1 MDEALL
7 RVLEFP
13 RVCEH
18 LSSYCASG
26 LGRRAAAELVPG
38 IDPAKIERAHALTVE
53 IRHVLEEGTRV
64 PLGGVYDLGPVLE
77 SLHRR
82 GSPVEEAEIL
92 RFKDTLEAS
101 VEIRR
106 FFTGRKESAPIAF
119 DLVSGI
125 PDLDS
130 LLGRFDLT
138 VDRRGQVRDEA
149 SPRLGEIRH
158 ERRTVESRVEAQIK
172 ELLANSS
179 IRVVLREAKYFYRNG
194 RYVLPVKAESR
205 GHVRGMIHDSSQSGQ
220 TLFVEPEETVPLGNR
235 LGDLRAQERREVTR
249 ILWEI
254 TRDLLDVEAD
264 LLRVFRILAEIDL
277 TFGKAKYAIEH
288 DLHPAEVAADRVMLR
303 GARHPLLLMMARA
316 RSEEAQSDPDAPSS
330 GEVVPIDVRLGE
342 DFDLLIVTGPN
353 TGGKTVTLKTVGLL
367 VLMNQAGL
375 PIPAARG
382 SSLPIYGYVGADIG
396 DEQSIEQSLST
407 FSGHMVN
414 IRGILEKTGERC
426 LILLDELGAGTDPAE
441 GAALGIG
448 ILDRLREQGAHALVT
463 THIGSLKTYAY
474 ENPRARNASV
484 EFDVESLSPTYRL
497 LIGQPGNSNAVTI
510 ARRIG
515 LPTAVLERA
524 SAILAGESDGTESLA
539 SRLTE
544 TLREAE
550 SRAEETEQLR
560 EESRAAAE
568 ESKRIRGDLA
578 RRRDILQRETD
589 FELEQRLL
597 AIRAALEPHLNVLLS
612 GPESTRAEVERL
624 IERIDTEIQG
634 TPLAQK
640 REDYIRK
647 LKKEQQ
653 VMVPKYRQQG
663 RVQRVNRS
671 KRTVSVVIGAM
682 TLEVPFEEISVPDD
696 QLRES
701 R

>member
-1 MDEALL
+1 M
-7 RVLEFP
+7 
-13 RVCEH
+13 
-18 LSSYCASG
+18 
-26 LGRRAAAELVPG
+26 
-38 IDPAKIERAHALTVE
+38 
-53 IRHVLEEGTRV
+53 
-64 PLGGVYDLGPVLE
+64 
-77 SLHRR
+77 
-82 GSPVEEAEIL
+82 
-92 RFKDTLEAS
+92 
-101 VEIRR
+101 
-106 FFTGRKESAPIAF
+106 
-119 DLVSGI
+119 
-125 PDLDS
+125 
-130 LLGRFDLT
+130 
-138 VDRRGQVRDEA
+138 
-149 SPRLGEIRH
+149 
-158 ERRTVESRVEAQIK
+158 
-172 ELLANSS
+172 
-179 IRVVLREAKYFYRNG
+179 
-194 RYVLPVKAESR
+194 
-205 GHVRGMIHDSSQSGQ
+205 
-220 TLFVEPEETVPLGNR
+220 
-235 LGDLRAQERREVTR
+235 
-249 ILWEI
+249 
-254 TRDLLDVEAD
+254 
-264 LLRVFRILAEIDL
+264 
-277 TFGKAKYAIEH
+277 
-288 DLHPAEVAADRVMLR
+288 
-303 GARHPLLLMMARA
+303 
-316 RSEEAQSDPDAPSS
+316 
-330 GEVVPIDVRLGE
+330 
-342 DFDLLIVTGPN
+342 
-353 TGGKTVTLKTVGLL
+353 
-367 VLMNQAGL
+367 
-375 PIPAARG
+375 
-382 SSLPIYGYVGADIG
+382 
-396 DEQSIEQSLST
+396 
-407 FSGHMVN
+407 
-414 IRGILEKTGERC
+414 
-426 LILLDELGAGTDPAE
+426 
-441 GAALGIG
+441 
-448 ILDRLREQGAHALVT
+448 
-463 THIGSLKTYAY
+463 
-474 ENPRARNASV
+474 
-484 EFDVESLSPTYRL
+484 
-497 LIGQPGNSNAVTI
+497 TI